1 MGVVGP
7 LRRYPAAVAPLRRY
21 PAAGYLRSGCY
32 GLADDNGPL
41 RRYPACVLWP
51 ATCAMLKP
59 FVGENVFHCVL
70 WLANYDTPPGMAP
83 TVCMGDEGT

>member
-1 MGVVGP
+1 MLKPFVGENVFADIP
-7 LRRYPAAVAPLRRY
+7 LV
-21 PAAGYLRSGCY
+21 CY

-70 WLANYDTPPGMAP
+70 WPANYDTPPGMAP
-83 TVCMGDEGT
+83 TVCMGD